1 MGIGGVTG
9 IKAYSGLPGF
19 RRSIQP
25 VLADGKV
32 RHVGEP
38 VAACLAPTRAKA
50 EDLAEAVLLDV
61 ETLPVVSEMTR
72 ARDSDAPLVHEPW
85 TENVFLET
93 AVDIGFQAAIAGAA
107 AIVKRTFCTSRQCM
121 APIAGRGGVACYDQ
135 QAEQVVLYSST
146 QMPHVV
152 RTGLADCLGIDHGRI
167 RVIAPDV
174 GGGFGYKGVLSS
186 EEVFAAWAAL
196 TPRRPVRWIEDRRE
210 HLTRGAN
217 CREHHYEITG
227 YADRDGSLLAVDCEA
242 IVDSGA
248 YSIYPFSA
256 CIEAAQVAS
265 ILPGPYRLGGYRCK
279 TWSVATNKP
288 PILPYRG
295 VARTGVCFAIEL

>member
-1 MGIGGVTG
+1 
-9 IKAYSGLPGF
+9 
-19 RRSIQP
+19 
-25 VLADGKV
+25 
-32 RHVGEP
+32 
-38 VAACLAPTRAKA
+38 
-50 EDLAEAVLLDV
+50 
-61 ETLPVVSEMTR
+61 
-72 ARDSDAPLVHEPW
+72 
-85 TENVFLET
+85 
-93 AVDIGFQAAIAGAA
+93 
-107 AIVKRTFCTSRQCM
+107 M
-121 APIAGRGGVACYDQ
+121 APIAGRGVVACYDQ

-146 QMPHVV
+146 QMPHGYVPGSPTV
-152 RTGLADCLGIDHGRI
+152 WIDHGQI

-196 TPRRPVRWIEDRRE
+196 TLRRPVRWIEDLRE
-210 HLTRGAN
+210 HLTSGAN

-242 IVDSGA
+242 IVYSGA

-265 ILPGPYRLGGYRCK
+265 ILPGPYWLGGYRCK